1 MPLRGAFFTGILPIP
16 EFGMHAVSFVVSLLV
31 IAGVFAV
38 LFKYLP
44 DVNVQWHD
52 VFIGALFTSLLFTIG
67 KFAIGMYL
75 GKASFGSTYG
85 AAGSLVI
92 VLVWVY
98 YSAQIFFFG
107 AEFTKVYAE
116 QYGSDPAKKRG
127 HAKNAT
133 PISIPAAEKKNTN
146 PSYAEPVGQQAT
158 GVNGGATATAG
169 TVLGSVLIITKLV
182 QMFRRS
188 R

>member
-1 MPLRGAFFTGILPIP
+1 
-16 EFGMHAVSFVVSLLV
+16 MHGVLFVVSMFV

-92 VLVWVY
+92 VLVW
-98 YSAQIFFFG
+98 SITRRKSSSSERSLRRSTPSNMARIRRRG
-107 AEFTKVYAE
+107 AIRQTRPLKFRLPPVRET
-116 QYGSDPAKKRG
+116 
-127 HAKNAT
+127 
-133 PISIPAAEKKNTN
+133 
-146 PSYAEPVGQQAT
+146 PSYRMASPR
-158 GVNGGATATAG
+158 
-169 TVLGSVLIITKLV
+169 GSGRLA
-182 QMFRRS
+182 
-188 R
+188 

>member
-1 MPLRGAFFTGILPIP
+1 M
-16 EFGMHAVSFVVSLLV
+16 LV

-107 AEFTKVYAE
+107 AEFTQVYAE
-116 QYGSDPAKKRG
+116 QYGSDPAKKREK
-127 HAKNAT
+127 AKKAA
-133 PISIPAAEKKNTN
+133 PALVPAGEKNTK
-146 PSYAEPVGQQAT
+146 PCYAEPVGQEAT
-158 GVNGGATATAG
+158 SVNSGATATAG
-169 TVLGSVLIITKLV
+169 AVLGSALVLTKLMR
-182 QMFRRS
+182 MFRQS

>member
-1 MPLRGAFFTGILPIP
+1 
-16 EFGMHAVSFVVSLLV
+16 
-31 IAGVFAV
+31 
-38 LFKYLP
+38 
-44 DVNVQWHD
+44 
-52 VFIGALFTSLLFTIG
+52 
-67 KFAIGMYL
+67 MYL

-107 AEFTKVYAE
+107 AEFTQVYAE
-116 QYGSDPAKKRG
+116 RYGSDPAKKRDKT
-127 HAKNAT
+127 KNAAPT
-133 PISIPAAEKKNTN
+133 PIPAAEKNTN
-146 PSYAEPVGQQAT
+146 PSYADPVGQQAT
-158 GVNGGATATAG
+158 GVNSGVTATAG
-169 TVLGSVLIITKLV
+169 TILGSALVIRKLV

>member
-1 MPLRGAFFTGILPIP
+1 
-16 EFGMHAVSFVVSLLV
+16 MHAVLFVVSLLV

-52 VFIGALFTSLLFTIG
+52 VLIGALFTSLLFTIG
-67 KFAIGMYL
+67 EFAIGMYL

-107 AEFTKVYAE
+107 AEFTQVYAE
-116 QYGSDPAKKRG
+116 QYGSDPAKKREK
-127 HAKNAT
+127 AKKAT
-133 PISIPAAEKKNTN
+133 TPAPVTAAEKNTK

-158 GVNGGATATAG
+158 GVNSGATATAG
-169 TVLGSVLIITKLV
+169 AVLGSALVFTKLMQV
-182 QMFRRS
+182 FRRS

>member
-1 MPLRGAFFTGILPIP
+1 
-16 EFGMHAVSFVVSLLV
+16 
-31 IAGVFAV
+31 
-38 LFKYLP
+38 
-44 DVNVQWHD
+44 
-52 VFIGALFTSLLFTIG
+52 ALFTSLLFTIG

-107 AEFTKVYAE
+107 AEFTQVYAE
-116 QYGSDPAKKRG
+116 QYGSDPAKKREK
-127 HAKNAT
+127 AKKAT
-133 PISIPAAEKKNTN
+133 TPAPVTAAEKN
-146 PSYAEPVGQQAT
+146 AEPVGQQAT
-158 GVNGGATATAG
+158 GVNSGVTATAG
-169 TVLGSVLIITKLV
+169 AVLGSALVFTKLMQV
-182 QMFRRS
+182 FRRS